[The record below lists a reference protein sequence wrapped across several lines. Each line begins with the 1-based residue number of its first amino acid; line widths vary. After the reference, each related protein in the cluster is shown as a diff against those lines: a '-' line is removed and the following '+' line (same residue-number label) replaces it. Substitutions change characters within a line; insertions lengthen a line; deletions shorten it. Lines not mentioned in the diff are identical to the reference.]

1 MLSVICYNGVRW
13 SCTEANSYWLLNFQE
28 FCKLVVKLLVEVAM
42 VGEFTPW
49 KLENATAQHT
59 EPLRPGRQ
67 LNIYQHTTEVR

>member
-42 VGEFTPW
+42 VGEFTLW
-49 KLENATAQHT
+49 KLANATAQHT
-59 EPLRPGRQ
+59 EPLRPGMQ